1 MGLNRFM
8 RAMMVVF
15 ITANCIT
22 INPDII
28 FAATDSEDS
37 SLNTDEWEEEKTEE
51 QPSEVNTGPRY
62 ETAREVSSRDIEEL
76 EKSNKV
82 KNTNKAD
89 LIAMLKAK
97 AEKGPNINN
106 NNSEQSENVAIN
118 EEASGS
124 DRPAIQVERRHPG
137 LPSDSAAEIKKRR
150 KAIASSDSELESLT
164 YPDKPTKA
172 TKKKV
177 AKASVTDTSESD
189 LDSSMQS
196 ADEST
201 PQPLKANQQPFF
213 PKVFKKIKDAGKWV
227 RDKID
232 ENPEVKKAIVDK
244 SAGLIDQLLTKKK
257 NEEVNASDFP
267 PPPTDEELRLA
278 LPETPMLLG
287 FNAPA
292 TSEPSSFEFPPPPT
306 DEELRLA
313 LPETPMLL
321 GFNAPATSEPSSF
334 EFPPPPTDEELRL
347 ALPETP
353 MLLGF
358 NAPATSEPSSF
369 EFPPP
374 PTEDE
379 LEIMRET
386 APSLDSSFTSGDLAS
401 LRSAINRHSQNFSDF
416 PPMPTEEELNGR
428 GGIPTSEEF
437 SSLNSGDFTDDE
449 NSETTE
455 EEIDRLADLRDRG
468 TGKHSRNAGF
478 LPLNPFTSSPV
489 PSLTPKVPKIS
500 APALITDIT
509 KKAPFKN
516 PPQPLNVF
524 NKKTTTKTAP
534 KKITPVNTAPKLA
547 ALPITKAQE
556 TELGENKAPFI
567 EKQAETNNRPIDMPS
582 LPVIQKEVTER
593 NKEEMKPQTEEK
605 VVGESEPANNV
616 NGKKRSAGIE
626 EGKLIAKSAEDEKAK
641 EEPVNHTTLIL
652 AMLAIGV
659 FSLGAVI
666 KIIQLR
672 KNS

>member
-28 FAATDSEDS
+28 FAAIDSEDS

-89 LIAMLKAK
+89 LIAMLQAK

-106 NNSEQSENVAIN
+106 NNSEQTENAAIN
-118 EEASGS
+118 EEASGA

-137 LPSDSAAEIKKRR
+137 LSSDSAAEIKKRR

-164 YPDKPTKA
+164 YLDKPTKA
-172 TKKKV
+172 NKKKV
-177 AKASVTDTSESD
+177 AKESVADASESD

-196 ADEST
+196 ADESS

-257 NEEVNASDFP
+257 KEEVNASD
-267 PPPTDEELRLA
+267 
-278 LPETPMLLG
+278 
-287 FNAPA
+287 
-292 TSEPSSFEFPPPPT
+292 
-306 DEELRLA
+306 
-313 LPETPMLL
+313 
-321 GFNAPATSEPSSF
+321 
-334 EFPPPPTDEELRL
+334 FPPPPTDEELRL

-401 LRSAINRHSQNFSDF
+401 LRSAINRHSENFSDF
-416 PPMPTEEELNGR
+416 PPIPTEEELNGR
-428 GGIPTSEEF
+428 GGRPTPEEF

-489 PSLTPKVPKIS
+489 PSLNPKVSKIS
-500 APALITDIT
+500 VPALISDTT

-516 PPQPLNVF
+516 PPQPLNMF
-524 NKKTTTKTAP
+524 NKKTTTKTASQ
-534 KKITPVNTAPKLA
+534 KITPVNTAPKLA

-556 TELGENKAPFI
+556 TALGENKAPFI
-567 EKQAETNNRPIDMPS
+567 EKQAETNNRPIDMPN

-593 NKEEMKPQTEEK
+593 NKEEMKPQTEGK
-605 VVGESEPANNV
+605 MVGESEPANNV

-641 EEPVNHTTLIL
+641 EEPANHTTLIL
-652 AMLAIGV
+652 AMLAMGV
-659 FSLGAVI
+659 FSLGAFI

>member
-334 EFPPPPTDEELRL
+334 EFPPPPT
-347 ALPETP
+347 
-353 MLLGF
+353 
-358 NAPATSEPSSF
+358 
-369 EFPPP
+369 
-374 PTEDE
+374 EDE

-416 PPMPTEEELNGR
+416 PPIPTEEELNGR

-437 SSLNSGDFTDDE
+437 ISLNSGDFTDDE

-593 NKEEMKPQTEEK
+593 NKEEMKPQTEGK

>member
-28 FAATDSEDS
+28 FAMTDSEDS

-89 LIAMLKAK
+89 LIAMLQAK

-106 NNSEQSENVAIN
+106 NNSEQTENVAVN
-118 EEASGS
+118 EEVSGAE
-124 DRPAIQVERRHPG
+124 RPAIQVERRHPG
-137 LPSDSAAEIKKRR
+137 LSSDSAAEIKKRR

-164 YPDKPTKA
+164 YLDKPTKA
-172 TKKKV
+172 NKKKV
-177 AKASVTDTSESD
+177 AKESVADASESD

-196 ADEST
+196 ADESS

-257 NEEVNASDFP
+257 NEEVNTSDFP

-287 FNAPA
+287 FNAPV
-292 TSEPSSFEFPPPPT
+292 
-306 DEELRLA
+306 
-313 LPETPMLL
+313 
-321 GFNAPATSEPSSF
+321 
-334 EFPPPPTDEELRL
+334 
-347 ALPETP
+347 
-353 MLLGF
+353 
-358 NAPATSEPSSF
+358 TSEPSSF

-379 LEIMRET
+379 LEIIRET

-401 LRSAINRHSQNFSDF
+401 LRSAINRHSENFSDF
-416 PPMPTEEELNGR
+416 PPIPTEEELNGR
-428 GGIPTSEEF
+428 GGRPTSEEF

-489 PSLTPKVPKIS
+489 PSLSPRVSKKS
-500 APALITDIT
+500 APALISDTT

-534 KKITPVNTAPKLA
+534 QKITPVNTAPKLA

-556 TELGENKAPFI
+556 TALGENKAPFI
-567 EKQAETNNRPIDMPS
+567 EKQAETNNRPIDMPN

-593 NKEEMKPQTEEK
+593 NKEEMKPQTEGK
-605 VVGESEPANNV
+605 MVGESEPANNV

-641 EEPVNHTTLIL
+641 EEPANHTTLIL
-652 AMLAIGV
+652 AMLAMGV
-659 FSLGAVI
+659 FSLGAFI

>member
-1 MGLNRFM
+1 M

-106 NNSEQSENVAIN
+106 NNSEQSDNVAIN

-137 LPSDSAAEIKKRR
+137 LPSDSAAEIKNRR

-306 DEELRLA
+306 
-313 LPETPMLL
+313 
-321 GFNAPATSEPSSF
+321 
-334 EFPPPPTDEELRL
+334 
-347 ALPETP
+347 
-353 MLLGF
+353 
-358 NAPATSEPSSF
+358 
-369 EFPPP
+369 
-374 PTEDE
+374 EDE

-416 PPMPTEEELNGR
+416 PLMPTEEELNGR

-489 PSLTPKVPKIS
+489 PSLSPKVSKIS

-556 TELGENKAPFI
+556 TALGENKAPFI

>member
-1 MGLNRFM
+1 M

-124 DRPAIQVERRHPG
+124 ARPAIQVERRHPG

-306 DEELRLA
+306 
-313 LPETPMLL
+313 
-321 GFNAPATSEPSSF
+321 
-334 EFPPPPTDEELRL
+334 
-347 ALPETP
+347 
-353 MLLGF
+353 
-358 NAPATSEPSSF
+358 
-369 EFPPP
+369 
-374 PTEDE
+374 EDE

-416 PPMPTEEELNGR
+416 PPIPTEEELNGR

-489 PSLTPKVPKIS
+489 PSLSPKVSKIS

-556 TELGENKAPFI
+556 TALGENKAPFI

>member
-1 MGLNRFM
+1 M

-28 FAATDSEDS
+28 FATTDSEDS

-51 QPSEVNTGPRY
+51 QPSEINTGPRY
-62 ETAREVSSRDIEEL
+62 ETAREVSSRDIKEL

-82 KNTNKAD
+82 KDANKAD

-97 AEKGPNINN
+97 AEKGPNNNNNNN
-106 NNSEQSENVAIN
+106 NNSEQSGNVAIN
-118 EEASGS
+118 EEASGA
-124 DRPAIQVERRHPG
+124 DRPTLQVERRHPG
-137 LPSDSAAEIKKRR
+137 LSSDSAAEIKKRR

-164 YPDKPTKA
+164 YPDKTTK
-172 TKKKV
+172 TNKKKV
-177 AKASVTDTSESD
+177 AKESIVDASESD

-244 SAGLIDQLLTKKK
+244 GAGLIDQLLTKKK
-257 NEEVNASDFP
+257 SEEVNASDFP

-287 FNAPA
+287 FNASA

-306 DEELRLA
+306 D
-313 LPETPMLL
+313 
-321 GFNAPATSEPSSF
+321 G
-334 EFPPPPTDEELRL
+334 
-347 ALPETP
+347 
-353 MLLGF
+353 
-358 NAPATSEPSSF
+358 
-369 EFPPP
+369 
-374 PTEDE
+374 E

-386 APSLDSSFTSGDLAS
+386 ASSLDSSFTRGDLAS

-416 PPMPTEEELNGR
+416 PPIPTEEELNGR
-428 GGIPTSEEF
+428 GDRPISEEF
-437 SSLNSGDFTDDE
+437 SSLDSGDFTDDE

-489 PSLTPKVPKIS
+489 PSLSPKVPKIS
-500 APALITDIT
+500 APALVSDIT

-516 PPQPLNVF
+516 PSQPLNVF
-524 NKKTTTKTAP
+524 NKKTTTTTVL
-534 KKITPVNTAPKLA
+534 KKITPVNIAPKLA
-547 ALPITKAQE
+547 TLPTTKPQE
-556 TELGENKAPFI
+556 TAIGENQAPFK
-567 EKQAETNNRPIDMPS
+567 EKQADTNNQPIDMPS

-605 VVGESEPANNV
+605 MVGESEPANNV
-616 NGKKRSAGIE
+616 NGKKRSAGME
-626 EGKLIAKSAEDEKAK
+626 EGKLIAKSAEDEKVK
-641 EEPVNHTTLIL
+641 EEPANHTTLIL

-659 FSLGAVI
+659 FSLGAFI

>member
-106 NNSEQSENVAIN
+106 NNSEQTENAAIN
-118 EEASGS
+118 EEASGA

-164 YPDKPTKA
+164 YLDKPTKA
-172 TKKKV
+172 NKKKV
-177 AKASVTDTSESD
+177 AKESVADASESD

-196 ADEST
+196 ADESS

-306 DEELRLA
+306 
-313 LPETPMLL
+313 
-321 GFNAPATSEPSSF
+321 
-334 EFPPPPTDEELRL
+334 
-347 ALPETP
+347 
-353 MLLGF
+353 
-358 NAPATSEPSSF
+358 
-369 EFPPP
+369 
-374 PTEDE
+374 EDE

-401 LRSAINRHSQNFSDF
+401 LRSAINRHSENFSDF
-416 PPMPTEEELNGR
+416 PPIPTEEELNGR
-428 GGIPTSEEF
+428 GGRPTSEEF

-468 TGKHSRNAGF
+468 IGKHSRNAGF

-489 PSLTPKVPKIS
+489 PSLSPKVSKIS
-500 APALITDIT
+500 APALISDIT
-509 KKAPFKN
+509 KKVPFKN

-524 NKKTTTKTAP
+524 NKKTTTKTAS
-534 KKITPVNTAPKLA
+534 KKITPVNTSPKLA

-556 TELGENKAPFI
+556 TALGENKAPFI
-567 EKQAETNNRPIDMPS
+567 EKQAEPNNQPIDMPS
-582 LPVIQKEVTER
+582 LPVIQKEDTER
-593 NKEEMKPQTEEK
+593 NKEEMKPQTEGK
-605 VVGESEPANNV
+605 MVGESEPANNV

-641 EEPVNHTTLIL
+641 EEPANHTTLIL
-652 AMLAIGV
+652 AMLAMGV
-659 FSLGAVI
+659 FSLGAFI

>member
-62 ETAREVSSRDIEEL
+62 ETAREVSSRDIKEL

-82 KNTNKAD
+82 RNTNKAD
-89 LIAMLKAK
+89 LIAMLKEK

-106 NNSEQSENVAIN
+106 NNSEQTENAAIN
-118 EEASGS
+118 EEASGA

-164 YPDKPTKA
+164 YPDKPTKVN
-172 TKKKV
+172 KKKV
-177 AKASVTDTSESD
+177 AKESVADASESD

-196 ADEST
+196 ADESS

-257 NEEVNASDFP
+257 SEEVNASDFP

-334 EFPPPPTDEELRL
+334 EFPPPPT
-347 ALPETP
+347 
-353 MLLGF
+353 
-358 NAPATSEPSSF
+358 
-369 EFPPP
+369 
-374 PTEDE
+374 EDE
-379 LEIMRET
+379 LEIIRET
-386 APSLDSSFTSGDLAS
+386 ASSLDSSFTRGDLAS
-401 LRSAINRHSQNFSDF
+401 LRNAINRHSQNFSDF
-416 PPMPTEEELNGR
+416 PPIPTEEELNGR
-428 GGIPTSEEF
+428 GGRPTSEEF

-478 LPLNPFTSSPV
+478 LPLNPFASSPV
-489 PSLTPKVPKIS
+489 PSLSPKVSKIS
-500 APALITDIT
+500 APALVSDIT
-509 KKAPFKN
+509 KKTPFKN
-516 PPQPLNVF
+516 PSQPLNVF
-524 NKKTTTKTAP
+524 NKKTTTKTVT
-534 KKITPVNTAPKLA
+534 KKPTPVKTAPKLA
-547 ALPITKAQE
+547 ELPATKPQE
-556 TELGENKAPFI
+556 TVLRENKTPFI
-567 EKQAETNNRPIDMPS
+567 EKQAETNKQSINMPS
-582 LPVIQKEVTER
+582 LPVIQKEATESD
-593 NKEEMKPQTEEK
+593 KEEMKPQTEEK
-605 VVGESEPANNV
+605 MVEESESANNA
-616 NGKKRSAGIE
+616 NGKNRSAGIE

-641 EEPVNHTTLIL
+641 EEPGNHTTLIL

-659 FSLGAVI
+659 FSLGAFI

-672 KNS
+672 KNN

>member
-106 NNSEQSENVAIN
+106 NNSEQSDNVAIN

-306 DEELRLA
+306 
-313 LPETPMLL
+313 
-321 GFNAPATSEPSSF
+321 
-334 EFPPPPTDEELRL
+334 
-347 ALPETP
+347 
-353 MLLGF
+353 
-358 NAPATSEPSSF
+358 
-369 EFPPP
+369 
-374 PTEDE
+374 EDE

-401 LRSAINRHSQNFSDF
+401 LRSAINGHSQNFSDF
-416 PPMPTEEELNGR
+416 PLMPTEEELNGR

-489 PSLTPKVPKIS
+489 PSLSPKVSKIS

-556 TELGENKAPFI
+556 TALGENKAPFI

-641 EEPVNHTTLIL
+641 EEPVIHTTLIL

>member
-1 MGLNRFM
+1 M

-62 ETAREVSSRDIEEL
+62 ETAREVSSRDIKEL

-82 KNTNKAD
+82 RNTNKAD
-89 LIAMLKAK
+89 LIAMLKEK
-97 AEKGPNINN
+97 AEKGPNNN
-106 NNSEQSENVAIN
+106 NNNGEQTGNVAIN
-118 EEASGS
+118 EEASGV
-124 DRPAIQVERRHPG
+124 DRPTLQVERRHPG
-137 LPSDSAAEIKKRR
+137 LSSDSAAEIKKRR

-172 TKKKV
+172 NKRKV
-177 AKASVTDTSESD
+177 AKESVVDASESD

-201 PQPLKANQQPFF
+201 PQPLKANQKPFF

-257 NEEVNASDFP
+257 SEEVNASDFP

-287 FNAPA
+287 FNAP
-292 TSEPSSFEFPPPPT
+292 
-306 DEELRLA
+306 
-313 LPETPMLL
+313 TP
-321 GFNAPATSEPSSF
+321 
-334 EFPPPPTDEELRL
+334 
-347 ALPETP
+347 
-353 MLLGF
+353 
-358 NAPATSEPSSF
+358 SEPSSF

-379 LEIMRET
+379 LEIIRET
-386 APSLDSSFTSGDLAS
+386 ASSLDSSFTRGDLAS
-401 LRSAINRHSQNFSDF
+401 LRNAINRHSQNFSDF
-416 PPMPTEEELNGR
+416 PPIPTEEELNG
-428 GGIPTSEEF
+428 GGDRPTSEGF
-437 SSLNSGDFTDDE
+437 SSMNSGDFTDDE

-478 LPLNPFTSSPV
+478 LPLNPFISSPV

-500 APALITDIT
+500 APALISDIT

-516 PPQPLNVF
+516 PSQPLNVF
-524 NKKTTTKTAP
+524 NKKTTTKTVT
-534 KKITPVNTAPKLA
+534 KKPTPVKTAPKLA
-547 ALPITKAQE
+547 ELPATKPQE
-556 TELGENKAPFI
+556 TVLRENKTPFI
-567 EKQAETNNRPIDMPS
+567 EKQAETNKQSINMPS
-582 LPVIQKEVTER
+582 LPVIQKEATESD
-593 NKEEMKPQTEEK
+593 KEEMKPQTEEK
-605 VVGESEPANNV
+605 MVEESESANNA
-616 NGKKRSAGIE
+616 NGKNRSAGIE

-641 EEPVNHTTLIL
+641 EEPGNHTTLIL

-659 FSLGAVI
+659 FSLGAFI

-672 KNS
+672 KNN

>member
-62 ETAREVSSRDIEEL
+62 ETAREVSSRDIKEL

-82 KNTNKAD
+82 RNTNKAD
-89 LIAMLKAK
+89 LIAMLKEK
-97 AEKGPNINN
+97 AEKGPNNN
-106 NNSEQSENVAIN
+106 NNNGEQTGNVAIN
-118 EEASGS
+118 EEASGV
-124 DRPAIQVERRHPG
+124 DRPTLQVERRHPG
-137 LPSDSAAEIKKRR
+137 LSSDSAAEIKKRR

-172 TKKKV
+172 NKRKV
-177 AKASVTDTSESD
+177 ARESVVDASESD

-257 NEEVNASDFP
+257 SEEVNASDFP

-287 FNAPA
+287 FNAP
-292 TSEPSSFEFPPPPT
+292 T
-306 DEELRLA
+306 
-313 LPETPMLL
+313 
-321 GFNAPATSEPSSF
+321 TSEPSSF

-416 PPMPTEEELNGR
+416 PPIPTEEELNGR
-428 GGIPTSEEF
+428 GGRPTSEEF

-489 PSLTPKVPKIS
+489 PSLSPKVSKIS
-500 APALITDIT
+500 APALISDIT

-516 PPQPLNVF
+516 PSQPLNVF
-524 NKKTTTKTAP
+524 NKKTTTKTVT
-534 KKITPVNTAPKLA
+534 KKPTPVKTAPKLA
-547 ALPITKAQE
+547 ELPATKPQE
-556 TELGENKAPFI
+556 TVLRENKTPFI
-567 EKQAETNNRPIDMPS
+567 EKQAETNKQSINMPS
-582 LPVIQKEVTER
+582 LPVIQKEATESD
-593 NKEEMKPQTEEK
+593 KEEMKPQTEEK
-605 VVGESEPANNV
+605 MVEESESANNA
-616 NGKKRSAGIE
+616 NGKNRSAGIE

-641 EEPVNHTTLIL
+641 EEPGNHTTLIL

-659 FSLGAVI
+659 FSLGAFI

-672 KNS
+672 KNN

>member
-28 FAATDSEDS
+28 FAAIDSEDS

-89 LIAMLKAK
+89 LIAMLQAK

-106 NNSEQSENVAIN
+106 NNSEQTENAAIN
-118 EEASGS
+118 EEASGA

-164 YPDKPTKA
+164 YLDKPTKA
-172 TKKKV
+172 NKKKV
-177 AKASVTDTSESD
+177 AKESVADASESD

-196 ADEST
+196 ADESS

-257 NEEVNASDFP
+257 KEEVNASDFP

-287 FNAPA
+287 FNAPD

-306 DEELRLA
+306 D
-313 LPETPMLL
+313 
-321 GFNAPATSEPSSF
+321 G
-334 EFPPPPTDEELRL
+334 ELRL

-379 LEIMRET
+379 LGIMRGT

-401 LRSAINRHSQNFSDF
+401 LRSAINRHSENFSDF
-416 PPMPTEEELNGR
+416 PPIPTEEELNGR
-428 GGIPTSEEF
+428 GGRPTSEEF

-489 PSLTPKVPKIS
+489 PSLSPKVSKKS
-500 APALITDIT
+500 APALISDTT

-534 KKITPVNTAPKLA
+534 QKITPVNTAPKLA

-556 TELGENKAPFI
+556 TALGENKAPFI
-567 EKQAETNNRPIDMPS
+567 EKQAETNNRPIDMPN

-605 VVGESEPANNV
+605 MVGESEPANNV

-641 EEPVNHTTLIL
+641 EEPANHTTLIL
-652 AMLAIGV
+652 AMLAMGV
-659 FSLGAVI
+659 FSLGAFI

>member
-62 ETAREVSSRDIEEL
+62 ETAREVSSRDIKEL

-82 KNTNKAD
+82 RNTNKAD
-89 LIAMLKAK
+89 LIAMLKEK
-97 AEKGPNINN
+97 AEKGPNNN
-106 NNSEQSENVAIN
+106 NNNGEQTGNVAIN
-118 EEASGS
+118 EEASGV
-124 DRPAIQVERRHPG
+124 DRPTLQVERRHPG

-164 YPDKPTKA
+164 YPDKPTKVN
-172 TKKKV
+172 KKKV
-177 AKASVTDTSESD
+177 AKESVADASESD

-196 ADEST
+196 ADESS

-257 NEEVNASDFP
+257 SEEVNASDFP

-292 TSEPSSFEFPPPPT
+292 TS
-306 DEELRLA
+306 D
-313 LPETPMLL
+313 
-321 GFNAPATSEPSSF
+321 PSSF

-379 LEIMRET
+379 LEIIRET
-386 APSLDSSFTSGDLAS
+386 ASSLDSSFTRGDLAS
-401 LRSAINRHSQNFSDF
+401 LRNAINRHSQNFSDF
-416 PPMPTEEELNGR
+416 PPIPTEEELNGR
-428 GGIPTSEEF
+428 GGRPTSEEF

-478 LPLNPFTSSPV
+478 LPLNPFASSPV
-489 PSLTPKVPKIS
+489 PSLSPKVSKIS
-500 APALITDIT
+500 APALISDIT
-509 KKAPFKN
+509 KKTPFKN
-516 PPQPLNVF
+516 PSQPLNVF
-524 NKKTTTKTAP
+524 NKKTTTKTVT
-534 KKITPVNTAPKLA
+534 KKPTPVKTAPKLA
-547 ALPITKAQE
+547 ELPATKPQE
-556 TELGENKAPFI
+556 TVLRENKTPFI
-567 EKQAETNNRPIDMPS
+567 EKQAETNKQSINMPS
-582 LPVIQKEVTER
+582 LPVIQKEATESD
-593 NKEEMKPQTEEK
+593 KEEMKPQTEEK
-605 VVGESEPANNV
+605 MVEESESANNA
-616 NGKKRSAGIE
+616 NGKNRSAGIE

-641 EEPVNHTTLIL
+641 EEPGNHTTLIL

-659 FSLGAVI
+659 FSLGAFI

-672 KNS
+672 KNN

>member
-62 ETAREVSSRDIEEL
+62 ETAREVSSRDIKEL

-82 KNTNKAD
+82 RNTNKAD
-89 LIAMLKAK
+89 LIAMLKEK
-97 AEKGPNINN
+97 AEKGPNNN
-106 NNSEQSENVAIN
+106 NNNGEQTGNVAIN
-118 EEASGS
+118 EEASGV
-124 DRPAIQVERRHPG
+124 DRPTLQVERRHPG

-164 YPDKPTKA
+164 YPDKPTKVN
-172 TKKKV
+172 KKKV
-177 AKASVTDTSESD
+177 AKESVADASESD

-196 ADEST
+196 ADESS

-257 NEEVNASDFP
+257 SEEVNASDFP

-334 EFPPPPTDEELRL
+334 EFPPPPT
-347 ALPETP
+347 
-353 MLLGF
+353 
-358 NAPATSEPSSF
+358 
-369 EFPPP
+369 
-374 PTEDE
+374 EDE
-379 LEIMRET
+379 LEIIRET
-386 APSLDSSFTSGDLAS
+386 ASSLDSSFTRGDLAS
-401 LRSAINRHSQNFSDF
+401 LRNAINRHSQNFSDF
-416 PPMPTEEELNGR
+416 PPIPTEEELNGR
-428 GGIPTSEEF
+428 GGRPTSEEF

-478 LPLNPFTSSPV
+478 LPLNPFASSPV
-489 PSLTPKVPKIS
+489 PSLSPKVSKIS
-500 APALITDIT
+500 APALISDIT
-509 KKAPFKN
+509 KKTPFKN
-516 PPQPLNVF
+516 PSQPLNVF
-524 NKKTTTKTAP
+524 NKKTTTKTVT
-534 KKITPVNTAPKLA
+534 KKPTPVKTAPKLA
-547 ALPITKAQE
+547 ELPATKPQE
-556 TELGENKAPFI
+556 TVLRENKTPFI
-567 EKQAETNNRPIDMPS
+567 EKQAETNKQPINMPS
-582 LPVIQKEVTER
+582 LPVIQKEATESD
-593 NKEEMKPQTEEK
+593 KEEMKPQTEEK
-605 VVGESEPANNV
+605 MVEESESANNA
-616 NGKKRSAGIE
+616 NGKNRSAGIE

-641 EEPVNHTTLIL
+641 EEPGNHTTLIL

-659 FSLGAVI
+659 FSLGAFI

-672 KNS
+672 KNN

>member
-106 NNSEQSENVAIN
+106 NNSEQSDNVAIN

-306 DEELRLA
+306 
-313 LPETPMLL
+313 
-321 GFNAPATSEPSSF
+321 
-334 EFPPPPTDEELRL
+334 
-347 ALPETP
+347 
-353 MLLGF
+353 
-358 NAPATSEPSSF
+358 
-369 EFPPP
+369 
-374 PTEDE
+374 EDE

-416 PPMPTEEELNGR
+416 PLMPTEEELNGR

-468 TGKHSRNAGF
+468 TGKNSRNAGF

-489 PSLTPKVPKIS
+489 PSLSPKVSKIS

-556 TELGENKAPFI
+556 TALGENKAPFI

>member
-62 ETAREVSSRDIEEL
+62 ETAREVSSRDIKEL

-82 KNTNKAD
+82 RNTNKAD
-89 LIAMLKAK
+89 LIAMLKEK
-97 AEKGPNINN
+97 AEKGPNNN
-106 NNSEQSENVAIN
+106 NNNGEQTGNVAIN
-118 EEASGS
+118 EEASGV
-124 DRPAIQVERRHPG
+124 DRPTLQVERRHPG
-137 LPSDSAAEIKKRR
+137 LSSDSAAEIKKRR

-172 TKKKV
+172 NKRKV
-177 AKASVTDTSESD
+177 AKESVVDASESD

-196 ADEST
+196 ADESS

-257 NEEVNASDFP
+257 SEEVNASDFP

-287 FNAPA
+287 FNAP
-292 TSEPSSFEFPPPPT
+292 T
-306 DEELRLA
+306 
-313 LPETPMLL
+313 
-321 GFNAPATSEPSSF
+321 TSEPSSF

-401 LRSAINRHSQNFSDF
+401 LRSAINRHSENFSDF
-416 PPMPTEEELNGR
+416 SPIPTEEELNGR
-428 GGIPTSEEF
+428 GGRPTSEEF

-489 PSLTPKVPKIS
+489 PSLSPKVSKIS
-500 APALITDIT
+500 APALISDIT

-516 PPQPLNVF
+516 PSQPLNVF
-524 NKKTTTKTAP
+524 NKKTTTKTVT
-534 KKITPVNTAPKLA
+534 KKPTPVKTAPKLA
-547 ALPITKAQE
+547 ELPATKPQE
-556 TELGENKAPFI
+556 TVLRENKTPFI
-567 EKQAETNNRPIDMPS
+567 EKQAETNKQSINMPS
-582 LPVIQKEVTER
+582 LPVIQKEATESD
-593 NKEEMKPQTEEK
+593 KEEMKPQTEEK
-605 VVGESEPANNV
+605 MVEESESANNA
-616 NGKKRSAGIE
+616 NGKNRSAGIE

-641 EEPVNHTTLIL
+641 EEPGNHTTLIL

-659 FSLGAVI
+659 FSLGAFI

-672 KNS
+672 KNN

>member
-1 MGLNRFM
+1 M

-106 NNSEQSENVAIN
+106 NNSEQTENAAIN
-118 EEASGS
+118 EEASGA

-164 YPDKPTKA
+164 YLDKPTKA
-172 TKKKV
+172 NKKKV

-244 SAGLIDQLLTKKK
+244 GAGLIDQLLTKKK

-267 PPPTDEELRLA
+267 A
-278 LPETPMLLG
+278 
-287 FNAPA
+287 
-292 TSEPSSFEFPPPPT
+292 
-306 DEELRLA
+306 
-313 LPETPMLL
+313 
-321 GFNAPATSEPSSF
+321 
-334 EFPPPPTDEELRL
+334 PPTDEELRL

-401 LRSAINRHSQNFSDF
+401 LRSAINRHSENFSDF
-416 PPMPTEEELNGR
+416 PPIPTEEELNGR
-428 GGIPTSEEF
+428 GGRPTSEEF

-489 PSLTPKVPKIS
+489 PSLSPKVSKKS
-500 APALITDIT
+500 APALISDIT

-524 NKKTTTKTAP
+524 NKKTATKTAS
-534 KKITPVNTAPKLA
+534 KKITPVNTSPKLA

-556 TELGENKAPFI
+556 TALGENKAPFI
-567 EKQAETNNRPIDMPS
+567 EKQAEPNNQPIDMPS

-605 VVGESEPANNV
+605 MVGESEPANNV

-641 EEPVNHTTLIL
+641 EEPANHTTLIL
-652 AMLAIGV
+652 AMLAMGV
-659 FSLGAVI
+659 FSLGAFI

>member
-1 MGLNRFM
+1 M

-62 ETAREVSSRDIEEL
+62 ETAREVSSRDIKEL

-82 KNTNKAD
+82 RNTNKAD
-89 LIAMLKAK
+89 LIAMLKEK
-97 AEKGPNINN
+97 AEKGPNNN
-106 NNSEQSENVAIN
+106 NNNGEQTGNVAIN
-118 EEASGS
+118 EEASGV
-124 DRPAIQVERRHPG
+124 DRPTLQVERRHPG

-164 YPDKPTKA
+164 YPDKPTKVN
-172 TKKKV
+172 KKKV
-177 AKASVTDTSESD
+177 AKESVADASESD

-196 ADEST
+196 ADESS

-257 NEEVNASDFP
+257 SEEVNASDFP

-306 DEELRLA
+306 
-313 LPETPMLL
+313 
-321 GFNAPATSEPSSF
+321 
-334 EFPPPPTDEELRL
+334 
-347 ALPETP
+347 
-353 MLLGF
+353 
-358 NAPATSEPSSF
+358 
-369 EFPPP
+369 
-374 PTEDE
+374 EDE
-379 LEIMRET
+379 LEIIRET
-386 APSLDSSFTSGDLAS
+386 ASSLDSSFTRGDLAS
-401 LRSAINRHSQNFSDF
+401 LRNAINRHSQNFSDF
-416 PPMPTEEELNGR
+416 PPIPTEEELNG
-428 GGIPTSEEF
+428 GGDRPTSEGF
-437 SSLNSGDFTDDE
+437 SSMNSGDFTDDE
-449 NSETTE
+449 NIETTE

-478 LPLNPFTSSPV
+478 LPLNPFISSPV

-500 APALITDIT
+500 APALISDIT

-516 PPQPLNVF
+516 PSQPLNVF
-524 NKKTTTKTAP
+524 NKKTTTKTVT
-534 KKITPVNTAPKLA
+534 KKPTPVKTAPKLA
-547 ALPITKAQE
+547 ELPATKPQE
-556 TELGENKAPFI
+556 TVLRENKTPFI
-567 EKQAETNNRPIDMPS
+567 EKQAETNKQSINMPS
-582 LPVIQKEVTER
+582 LPVIQKEATESD
-593 NKEEMKPQTEEK
+593 KEEMKPQTEEK
-605 VVGESEPANNV
+605 MVEESESANNA
-616 NGKKRSAGIE
+616 NGKNRSAGIE

-641 EEPVNHTTLIL
+641 EEPGNHTTLIL

-659 FSLGAVI
+659 FSLGAFI

-672 KNS
+672 KNN

>member
-89 LIAMLKAK
+89 LIAMLQAK

-106 NNSEQSENVAIN
+106 NNSEQTENVAIN
-118 EEASGS
+118 EEASGA

-172 TKKKV
+172 NKKKV
-177 AKASVTDTSESD
+177 AKEPVADASESD

-196 ADEST
+196 ADESS

-257 NEEVNASDFP
+257 KEEVNASDFP

-287 FNAPA
+287 FNAPD

-306 DEELRLA
+306 D
-313 LPETPMLL
+313 
-321 GFNAPATSEPSSF
+321 G
-334 EFPPPPTDEELRL
+334 ELRL

-379 LEIMRET
+379 LGIMRET

-401 LRSAINRHSQNFSDF
+401 LRSAINRHSENFSDF
-416 PPMPTEEELNGR
+416 PPIPTEEELNGR
-428 GGIPTSEEF
+428 GGRPTSEEF

-489 PSLTPKVPKIS
+489 PSLSPKVSKKS
-500 APALITDIT
+500 APALISDTT

-534 KKITPVNTAPKLA
+534 QKITPVNTAPKLA

-556 TELGENKAPFI
+556 TALGENKAPFI
-567 EKQAETNNRPIDMPS
+567 EKQAETNNRPIDMPN

-605 VVGESEPANNV
+605 MVGESEPANNV

-641 EEPVNHTTLIL
+641 EEPANHTTLIL
-652 AMLAIGV
+652 AMLAMGV
-659 FSLGAVI
+659 FSLGAFI

>member
-62 ETAREVSSRDIEEL
+62 ETARELSSRDIEEL

-306 DEELRLA
+306 
-313 LPETPMLL
+313 
-321 GFNAPATSEPSSF
+321 
-334 EFPPPPTDEELRL
+334 
-347 ALPETP
+347 
-353 MLLGF
+353 
-358 NAPATSEPSSF
+358 
-369 EFPPP
+369 
-374 PTEDE
+374 EDE

-489 PSLTPKVPKIS
+489 PSLSPKVSKIS

-556 TELGENKAPFI
+556 TALGENKAPFI

-593 NKEEMKPQTEEK
+593 NKEEMKSQTEEK

>member
-1 MGLNRFM
+1 M

-82 KNTNKAD
+82 KNTNKAH

-106 NNSEQSENVAIN
+106 NNSEQSDNVAIN

-306 DEELRLA
+306 
-313 LPETPMLL
+313 
-321 GFNAPATSEPSSF
+321 
-334 EFPPPPTDEELRL
+334 
-347 ALPETP
+347 
-353 MLLGF
+353 
-358 NAPATSEPSSF
+358 
-369 EFPPP
+369 
-374 PTEDE
+374 EDE
-379 LEIMRET
+379 LEIMRQT

-416 PPMPTEEELNGR
+416 PLMPTEEELNGR

-489 PSLTPKVPKIS
+489 PSLSPKVSKIS

-556 TELGENKAPFI
+556 TALGENKAPFI

>member
-106 NNSEQSENVAIN
+106 NNSEQSDNVAIN

-306 DEELRLA
+306 
-313 LPETPMLL
+313 
-321 GFNAPATSEPSSF
+321 
-334 EFPPPPTDEELRL
+334 
-347 ALPETP
+347 
-353 MLLGF
+353 
-358 NAPATSEPSSF
+358 
-369 EFPPP
+369 
-374 PTEDE
+374 EDE

-416 PPMPTEEELNGR
+416 PLMPTEEELNGR

-468 TGKHSRNAGF
+468 TGKLSRNAGF

-489 PSLTPKVPKIS
+489 PSLSPKVSKIS

-556 TELGENKAPFI
+556 TALGENKAPFI

>member
-62 ETAREVSSRDIEEL
+62 ETAREVSSRDIKEL

-82 KNTNKAD
+82 RNTNKAD

-106 NNSEQSENVAIN
+106 NNSEQTENAAIN
-118 EEASGS
+118 EEASGA
-124 DRPAIQVERRHPG
+124 DRSAIQVERRHPG

-172 TKKKV
+172 NKRKV
-177 AKASVTDTSESD
+177 AKESVVDASESD

-201 PQPLKANQQPFF
+201 PQPLKANQKPFF

-257 NEEVNASDFP
+257 SEEVNASDFP

-287 FNAPA
+287 FNAP
-292 TSEPSSFEFPPPPT
+292 
-306 DEELRLA
+306 
-313 LPETPMLL
+313 TP
-321 GFNAPATSEPSSF
+321 SEPSSF

-401 LRSAINRHSQNFSDF
+401 LRSAINRHSENFSDF
-416 PPMPTEEELNGR
+416 PPIPTEEELNGR
-428 GGIPTSEEF
+428 GGRPTSEEF

-489 PSLTPKVPKIS
+489 PSLSPKVSKIS
-500 APALITDIT
+500 APALISDIT
-509 KKAPFKN
+509 KKTPFKN
-516 PPQPLNVF
+516 PSQPLNVF
-524 NKKTTTKTAP
+524 NKKTTTKTVT
-534 KKITPVNTAPKLA
+534 KKPTPVKTAPKLA
-547 ALPITKAQE
+547 ELPATKPQE
-556 TELGENKAPFI
+556 TVLRENKTPFI
-567 EKQAETNNRPIDMPS
+567 EKQAETNKQSINMPS
-582 LPVIQKEVTER
+582 LPVIQKEATESD
-593 NKEEMKPQTEEK
+593 KEEMKPQTEEK
-605 VVGESEPANNV
+605 MVEESESANNA
-616 NGKKRSAGIE
+616 NGKNRSAGIE

-641 EEPVNHTTLIL
+641 EEPGNHTTLIL

-659 FSLGAVI
+659 FSLGAFI

-672 KNS
+672 KNN

>member
-1 MGLNRFM
+1 M

-306 DEELRLA
+306 
-313 LPETPMLL
+313 
-321 GFNAPATSEPSSF
+321 
-334 EFPPPPTDEELRL
+334 
-347 ALPETP
+347 
-353 MLLGF
+353 
-358 NAPATSEPSSF
+358 
-369 EFPPP
+369 
-374 PTEDE
+374 EDE
-379 LEIMRET
+379 LEIMREI

>member
-106 NNSEQSENVAIN
+106 NNSEQTENAAIN
-118 EEASGS
+118 EEASEA

-137 LPSDSAAEIKKRR
+137 LSSDSAAEIKKRR

-164 YPDKPTKA
+164 YLDKPTKA
-172 TKKKV
+172 NKKKV
-177 AKASVTDTSESD
+177 AKELVADASESD

-196 ADEST
+196 ADESS

-257 NEEVNASDFP
+257 NEEVNALDFP
-267 PPPTDEELRLA
+267 APPTDEELRLA

-287 FNAPA
+287 FNAPV
-292 TSEPSSFEFPPPPT
+292 
-306 DEELRLA
+306 
-313 LPETPMLL
+313 
-321 GFNAPATSEPSSF
+321 
-334 EFPPPPTDEELRL
+334 
-347 ALPETP
+347 
-353 MLLGF
+353 
-358 NAPATSEPSSF
+358 TSEPSSF

-379 LEIMRET
+379 LEIMRGT

-416 PPMPTEEELNGR
+416 PPIPTEEELNGR
-428 GGIPTSEEF
+428 GGRPTSEEF

-489 PSLTPKVPKIS
+489 PSLSPKVSKIS
-500 APALITDIT
+500 APALINDIT

-524 NKKTTTKTAP
+524 NKKTTTKTAS

-556 TELGENKAPFI
+556 TALGENKAPFI
-567 EKQAETNNRPIDMPS
+567 EKQAEPNNQPIDMPS

-605 VVGESEPANNV
+605 MVGESEPANNV

-641 EEPVNHTTLIL
+641 EESANHTTLIL
-652 AMLAIGV
+652 AMLAMGV
-659 FSLGAVI
+659 FSLGAFI

>member
-62 ETAREVSSRDIEEL
+62 ETAREVSSRDIKEL

-82 KNTNKAD
+82 RNTNKAD
-89 LIAMLKAK
+89 LIAMLKEK
-97 AEKGPNINN
+97 AEKGPNNN
-106 NNSEQSENVAIN
+106 NNNGEQTGNVAIN
-118 EEASGS
+118 EEASGV
-124 DRPAIQVERRHPG
+124 DRPTLQVERRHPG

-164 YPDKPTKA
+164 YPDKPTKVN
-172 TKKKV
+172 KKKV
-177 AKASVTDTSESD
+177 AKESVADASESD

-196 ADEST
+196 ADESSS
-201 PQPLKANQQPFF
+201 QPLKANQQPFF

-257 NEEVNASDFP
+257 SEEVNASDFP

-334 EFPPPPTDEELRL
+334 EFPPPPT
-347 ALPETP
+347 
-353 MLLGF
+353 
-358 NAPATSEPSSF
+358 
-369 EFPPP
+369 
-374 PTEDE
+374 EDE
-379 LEIMRET
+379 LEIIRET
-386 APSLDSSFTSGDLAS
+386 ASSLDSSFTRGDLAS
-401 LRSAINRHSQNFSDF
+401 LRNAINRHSQNFSDF
-416 PPMPTEEELNGR
+416 PPIPTEEELNGR
-428 GGIPTSEEF
+428 GGRPTSEEF

-478 LPLNPFTSSPV
+478 LPLNPFASSPV
-489 PSLTPKVPKIS
+489 PSLSPKVSKIS
-500 APALITDIT
+500 APALISDIT
-509 KKAPFKN
+509 KKTPFKN
-516 PPQPLNVF
+516 PSQPLNVF
-524 NKKTTTKTAP
+524 NKKTTTKTVT
-534 KKITPVNTAPKLA
+534 KKPTPVKTAPKLA
-547 ALPITKAQE
+547 ELPATKPQE
-556 TELGENKAPFI
+556 TVLRENKTPFI
-567 EKQAETNNRPIDMPS
+567 EKQAETNKQSINMPS
-582 LPVIQKEVTER
+582 LPVIQKEATESD
-593 NKEEMKPQTEEK
+593 KEEMKPQTEEK
-605 VVGESEPANNV
+605 MVEESESANNA
-616 NGKKRSAGIE
+616 NGKNRSAGIE

-641 EEPVNHTTLIL
+641 EEPGNHTTLIL

-659 FSLGAVI
+659 FSLGAFI

-672 KNS
+672 KNN

>member
-62 ETAREVSSRDIEEL
+62 ETAREVSSRDIKEL

-82 KNTNKAD
+82 RNTNKAD
-89 LIAMLKAK
+89 LIAMLKEK

-106 NNSEQSENVAIN
+106 NNSEQTENAAIN
-118 EEASGS
+118 EEASGA

-164 YPDKPTKA
+164 YPDKPTKVN
-172 TKKKV
+172 KKKV
-177 AKASVTDTSESD
+177 AKESVADASESD

-196 ADEST
+196 ADESS

-257 NEEVNASDFP
+257 SEEVNASDFP

-287 FNAPA
+287 FNAP
-292 TSEPSSFEFPPPPT
+292 
-306 DEELRLA
+306 
-313 LPETPMLL
+313 TP
-321 GFNAPATSEPSSF
+321 
-334 EFPPPPTDEELRL
+334 
-347 ALPETP
+347 
-353 MLLGF
+353 
-358 NAPATSEPSSF
+358 SEPSSF

-379 LEIMRET
+379 LEIIRET
-386 APSLDSSFTSGDLAS
+386 ASSLDSSFTRGDLAS
-401 LRSAINRHSQNFSDF
+401 LRNAINRHSQNFSDF
-416 PPMPTEEELNGR
+416 PPIPTEEELNG
-428 GGIPTSEEF
+428 GGDRPTSEGF
-437 SSLNSGDFTDDE
+437 SSMNSGDFTDDE

-455 EEIDRLADLRDRG
+455 AEIDRLADLRDRG

-478 LPLNPFTSSPV
+478 LPLNPFISSPV

-500 APALITDIT
+500 APALISDIT

-516 PPQPLNVF
+516 PSQPLNVF
-524 NKKTTTKTAP
+524 NKKTTTKTVT
-534 KKITPVNTAPKLA
+534 KKPTPVKTAPKLA
-547 ALPITKAQE
+547 ELPATKPQE
-556 TELGENKAPFI
+556 TVLRENKTPFI
-567 EKQAETNNRPIDMPS
+567 EKQAETNKQSINMPS
-582 LPVIQKEVTER
+582 LPVIQKEATESD
-593 NKEEMKPQTEEK
+593 KEEMKPQTEEK
-605 VVGESEPANNV
+605 MLEESESANNA
-616 NGKKRSAGIE
+616 NGKNRSAGIE

-641 EEPVNHTTLIL
+641 EEPGNHTTLIL

-659 FSLGAVI
+659 FSLGAFI

-672 KNS
+672 KNN

>member
-97 AEKGPNINN
+97 AGKGPNINN
-106 NNSEQSENVAIN
+106 NNSEQTENAAIN
-118 EEASGS
+118 EEASGA

-164 YPDKPTKA
+164 YLDKPTKA
-172 TKKKV
+172 NKKKV
-177 AKASVTDTSESD
+177 AKESVADASESD

-196 ADEST
+196 ADESS

-257 NEEVNASDFP
+257 NEEVNALDFP
-267 PPPTDEELRLA
+267 APPTDEELRLA

-287 FNAPA
+287 FNAPV

-313 LPETPMLL
+313 LPETPKLL
-321 GFNAPATSEPSSF
+321 GFNAPV
-334 EFPPPPTDEELRL
+334 
-347 ALPETP
+347 
-353 MLLGF
+353 
-358 NAPATSEPSSF
+358 TSEPSSF

-379 LEIMRET
+379 LEIMRGT

-416 PPMPTEEELNGR
+416 PPIPTEEELNGR
-428 GGIPTSEEF
+428 GGRPTSEEF

-489 PSLTPKVPKIS
+489 PSLSPKVSKKS
-500 APALITDIT
+500 APALISDIT

-524 NKKTTTKTAP
+524 NKKTTTKTAS
-534 KKITPVNTAPKLA
+534 KKITPVNTSPKLA

-556 TELGENKAPFI
+556 TALGENKTPFI
-567 EKQAETNNRPIDMPS
+567 EKQAEPNNQPIDMPS

-593 NKEEMKPQTEEK
+593 NKEEMKPQTEGEM
-605 VVGESEPANNV
+605 VGESEPANNV

-641 EEPVNHTTLIL
+641 EEPANHTTLIL
-652 AMLAIGV
+652 AMLAMGV
-659 FSLGAVI
+659 FSLGAFI

>member
-334 EFPPPPTDEELRL
+334 EFPPPPT
-347 ALPETP
+347 
-353 MLLGF
+353 
-358 NAPATSEPSSF
+358 
-369 EFPPP
+369 
-374 PTEDE
+374 EDE

-437 SSLNSGDFTDDE
+437 SSLNSGDFKDDE

>member
-62 ETAREVSSRDIEEL
+62 ETAREVSSRDIKEL

-82 KNTNKAD
+82 RNTNKAD
-89 LIAMLKAK
+89 LIAMLKEK
-97 AEKGPNINN
+97 AEKGPNNN
-106 NNSEQSENVAIN
+106 NNNGEQTGNVAIN
-118 EEASGS
+118 EEASGV
-124 DRPAIQVERRHPG
+124 DRPTLQVERRHPG
-137 LPSDSAAEIKKRR
+137 LSSDSAAEIKKRR

-172 TKKKV
+172 NKRKV
-177 AKASVTDTSESD
+177 AKESVVDASESD

-201 PQPLKANQQPFF
+201 PQPLKANQKPFF

-257 NEEVNASDFP
+257 SEEVNASDFP

-287 FNAPA
+287 FNAP
-292 TSEPSSFEFPPPPT
+292 
-306 DEELRLA
+306 
-313 LPETPMLL
+313 TP
-321 GFNAPATSEPSSF
+321 SEPSSF

-401 LRSAINRHSQNFSDF
+401 LRSAINRHSENFSDF
-416 PPMPTEEELNGR
+416 PPIPTEEELNGR
-428 GGIPTSEEF
+428 GGRPTSEEF

-489 PSLTPKVPKIS
+489 PSLSPKVSKIS
-500 APALITDIT
+500 APALISDIT
-509 KKAPFKN
+509 KKTPFKN
-516 PPQPLNVF
+516 PSQPLNVF
-524 NKKTTTKTAP
+524 NKKTTTKTVI
-534 KKITPVNTAPKLA
+534 KKPTPVKTAPKLA
-547 ALPITKAQE
+547 ELPATKPQE
-556 TELGENKAPFI
+556 TVLRENKTPFI
-567 EKQAETNNRPIDMPS
+567 EKQAETNKQSINMPS
-582 LPVIQKEVTER
+582 LPVIQKEATESD
-593 NKEEMKPQTEEK
+593 KEEMKPQTEEK
-605 VVGESEPANNV
+605 MVEESESANNA
-616 NGKKRSAGIE
+616 NGKNRSAGIE

-641 EEPVNHTTLIL
+641 EEPGNHTTLIL

-659 FSLGAVI
+659 FSLGAFI

-672 KNS
+672 KNN

>member
-97 AEKGPNINN
+97 AEKSPNINN

-257 NEEVNASDFP
+257 NEEVNASD
-267 PPPTDEELRLA
+267 
-278 LPETPMLLG
+278 
-287 FNAPA
+287 
-292 TSEPSSFEFPPPPT
+292 FPPPPT

>member
-1 MGLNRFM
+1 M

-62 ETAREVSSRDIEEL
+62 ETAREVSSRDIKEL

-82 KNTNKAD
+82 RNTNKAD
-89 LIAMLKAK
+89 LIAMLKEK
-97 AEKGPNINN
+97 AEKGPNNN
-106 NNSEQSENVAIN
+106 NNNGEQTGNVAIN
-118 EEASGS
+118 EEASGV
-124 DRPAIQVERRHPG
+124 DRPTLQVERRHPG

-164 YPDKPTKA
+164 YPDKPTKVN
-172 TKKKV
+172 KKKV
-177 AKASVTDTSESD
+177 AKESVADASESD

-196 ADEST
+196 ADESS

-257 NEEVNASDFP
+257 SEEVNASDFP

-306 DEELRLA
+306 
-313 LPETPMLL
+313 
-321 GFNAPATSEPSSF
+321 
-334 EFPPPPTDEELRL
+334 
-347 ALPETP
+347 
-353 MLLGF
+353 
-358 NAPATSEPSSF
+358 
-369 EFPPP
+369 
-374 PTEDE
+374 EDE
-379 LEIMRET
+379 LEIIRET
-386 APSLDSSFTSGDLAS
+386 ASSLDSSFTRGDLAS
-401 LRSAINRHSQNFSDF
+401 LRNAINRHSQNFSDF
-416 PPMPTEEELNGR
+416 PPIPTEEELNG
-428 GGIPTSEEF
+428 GGDRPTSEGF
-437 SSLNSGDFTDDE
+437 SSMNSGDFTDDE

-478 LPLNPFTSSPV
+478 LPLNPFISSPV

-500 APALITDIT
+500 APALISDIT

-516 PPQPLNVF
+516 PSQPLNVF
-524 NKKTTTKTAP
+524 NKKTTTKTVT
-534 KKITPVNTAPKLA
+534 KKPTPVKTAPKLA
-547 ALPITKAQE
+547 ELPATKPQE
-556 TELGENKAPFI
+556 TVLRENKTPFI
-567 EKQAETNNRPIDMPS
+567 EKQAETNKQSINMPS
-582 LPVIQKEVTER
+582 LPVIQKEATESD
-593 NKEEMKPQTEEK
+593 KEEMKPQTEEK
-605 VVGESEPANNV
+605 MVEESESANNA
-616 NGKKRSAGIE
+616 NGKNRSAGIE

-641 EEPVNHTTLIL
+641 EEPGNHTTLIL

-659 FSLGAVI
+659 FSLGAFI

-672 KNS
+672 KNN

>member
-106 NNSEQSENVAIN
+106 NNSEQSDNVAIN

-244 SAGLIDQLLTKKK
+244 SGGLIDQLLTKKK
-257 NEEVNASDFP
+257 NEEVNASD
-267 PPPTDEELRLA
+267 
-278 LPETPMLLG
+278 
-287 FNAPA
+287 
-292 TSEPSSFEFPPPPT
+292 FPPPPT

-416 PPMPTEEELNGR
+416 PPIPTEEELNGR

-593 NKEEMKPQTEEK
+593 NKEEMKPQTEGK

>member
-106 NNSEQSENVAIN
+106 NNSEQTENAAIN
-118 EEASGS
+118 EEASGA

-164 YPDKPTKA
+164 YLDKPTKA
-172 TKKKV
+172 NKKKV
-177 AKASVTDTSESD
+177 TKESVADASESD

-196 ADEST
+196 ADESS

-257 NEEVNASDFP
+257 SEEVNASDFP

-287 FNAPA
+287 FNAP
-292 TSEPSSFEFPPPPT
+292 
-306 DEELRLA
+306 
-313 LPETPMLL
+313 TP
-321 GFNAPATSEPSSF
+321 SEPSSF

-386 APSLDSSFTSGDLAS
+386 APLLDSSFTSGDLAS
-401 LRSAINRHSQNFSDF
+401 LRSAINRHSENFSDF
-416 PPMPTEEELNGR
+416 SPIPTEEELNGR
-428 GGIPTSEEF
+428 GGRPTSEEF

-489 PSLTPKVPKIS
+489 PSLSPKVSKIS
-500 APALITDIT
+500 APALISDIT

-516 PPQPLNVF
+516 PSQPLNVF
-524 NKKTTTKTAP
+524 NKKTTTKTVT
-534 KKITPVNTAPKLA
+534 KKPTPVKTAPKLA
-547 ALPITKAQE
+547 ELPATKPQE
-556 TELGENKAPFI
+556 TVLRENKTPFI
-567 EKQAETNNRPIDMPS
+567 EKQAETNKQSINMPS
-582 LPVIQKEVTER
+582 LPVIQKEATESD
-593 NKEEMKPQTEEK
+593 KEEMKPQTEEK
-605 VVGESEPANNV
+605 MVEEIESANNA
-616 NGKKRSAGIE
+616 NGKNRSAGIE

-641 EEPVNHTTLIL
+641 EEPGNHTTLIL

-659 FSLGAVI
+659 FSLGAFI

-672 KNS
+672 KNN

>member
-1 MGLNRFM
+1 M

-106 NNSEQSENVAIN
+106 NNSEQTENAAIN
-118 EEASGS
+118 EEASGA

-164 YPDKPTKA
+164 YLDKPTKA
-172 TKKKV
+172 NKKKV

-244 SAGLIDQLLTKKK
+244 GAGLIDQLLTKKK

-267 PPPTDEELRLA
+267 APPA
-278 LPETPMLLG
+278 
-287 FNAPA
+287 
-292 TSEPSSFEFPPPPT
+292 
-306 DEELRLA
+306 
-313 LPETPMLL
+313 
-321 GFNAPATSEPSSF
+321 
-334 EFPPPPTDEELRL
+334 DEELRL

-401 LRSAINRHSQNFSDF
+401 LRSAINRHSENFSDF
-416 PPMPTEEELNGR
+416 PPIPTEEELNGR
-428 GGIPTSEEF
+428 GGRPTSEEF

-489 PSLTPKVPKIS
+489 PSLSPKVSKKS
-500 APALITDIT
+500 APALISDIT

-524 NKKTTTKTAP
+524 NKKTATKTAS
-534 KKITPVNTAPKLA
+534 KKITPVNTSPKLA

-556 TELGENKAPFI
+556 TALGENKAPFI
-567 EKQAETNNRPIDMPS
+567 EKQAEPNNQPIDMPS

-605 VVGESEPANNV
+605 MVGESEPANNV

-641 EEPVNHTTLIL
+641 EESANHTTLIL
-652 AMLAIGV
+652 AMLAMGV
-659 FSLGAVI
+659 FSLGAFI

>member
-106 NNSEQSENVAIN
+106 NNSEQTENAAIN
-118 EEASGS
+118 EEASGA

-164 YPDKPTKA
+164 YLDKSTKA
-172 TKKKV
+172 NKKKV

-244 SAGLIDQLLTKKK
+244 GAGLIDQLLTKKK
-257 NEEVNASDFP
+257 NEEVNASD
-267 PPPTDEELRLA
+267 
-278 LPETPMLLG
+278 
-287 FNAPA
+287 
-292 TSEPSSFEFPPPPT
+292 
-306 DEELRLA
+306 
-313 LPETPMLL
+313 
-321 GFNAPATSEPSSF
+321 
-334 EFPPPPTDEELRL
+334 FPPPPTDEELRL

-401 LRSAINRHSQNFSDF
+401 LRSAINRHSENFSDF
-416 PPMPTEEELNGR
+416 PPIPTEEELNGR
-428 GGIPTSEEF
+428 GGRLTSEEF

-489 PSLTPKVPKIS
+489 PSLSPKVSKIS
-500 APALITDIT
+500 APALISDIT
-509 KKAPFKN
+509 KKAPFEN

-524 NKKTTTKTAP
+524 NKKTTTKTAS
-534 KKITPVNTAPKLA
+534 KKITPVNTSPKLA

-556 TELGENKAPFI
+556 TALGENKAPFR
-567 EKQAETNNRPIDMPS
+567 EKQAEPNNQRIDMPS

-605 VVGESEPANNV
+605 MVGESEPANNV

-641 EEPVNHTTLIL
+641 EEPANHTTLIL
-652 AMLAIGV
+652 AMLAMGV
-659 FSLGAVI
+659 FSLGAFI

>member
-62 ETAREVSSRDIEEL
+62 ETAREVSSRDIKEL

-82 KNTNKAD
+82 RNTNKAD

-106 NNSEQSENVAIN
+106 NNSEQTENAAIN
-118 EEASGS
+118 EEASGA

-164 YPDKPTKA
+164 YPDKPTKVN
-172 TKKKV
+172 KKKV
-177 AKASVTDTSESD
+177 AKESVADASESD

-196 ADEST
+196 ADESS

-257 NEEVNASDFP
+257 SEEVNASDFP

-287 FNAPA
+287 FNAP
-292 TSEPSSFEFPPPPT
+292 T
-306 DEELRLA
+306 
-313 LPETPMLL
+313 
-321 GFNAPATSEPSSF
+321 
-334 EFPPPPTDEELRL
+334 
-347 ALPETP
+347 
-353 MLLGF
+353 
-358 NAPATSEPSSF
+358 TSEPSSF

-401 LRSAINRHSQNFSDF
+401 LRSAINRHSENFSDF
-416 PPMPTEEELNGR
+416 PPIPTEEELNGR
-428 GGIPTSEEF
+428 GGRPTSEEF

-468 TGKHSRNAGF
+468 TGRHSRNAGF

-489 PSLTPKVPKIS
+489 PSLSPKVSKIS
-500 APALITDIT
+500 APALISDIT

-516 PPQPLNVF
+516 PSQPLNVF
-524 NKKTTTKTAP
+524 NKKTTTKTVT
-534 KKITPVNTAPKLA
+534 KKPTPVKTAPKLA
-547 ALPITKAQE
+547 ELPATKPQE
-556 TELGENKAPFI
+556 TVLRENKTPFI
-567 EKQAETNNRPIDMPS
+567 EKQAETNKQSINMPS
-582 LPVIQKEVTER
+582 LPVIQKEATESD
-593 NKEEMKPQTEEK
+593 KEEMKPQTEEK
-605 VVGESEPANNV
+605 MVEESESANNA
-616 NGKKRSAGIE
+616 NGKNRSAGIE

-641 EEPVNHTTLIL
+641 EEPGNHTTLIL

-659 FSLGAVI
+659 FSLGAFI

-672 KNS
+672 KNN

>member
-1 MGLNRFM
+1 M

-106 NNSEQSENVAIN
+106 NNSEQTENAAIN
-118 EEASGS
+118 EEASGA

-164 YPDKPTKA
+164 YPDKPTKVN
-172 TKKKV
+172 KKKV
-177 AKASVTDTSESD
+177 AKESVADASESD

-196 ADEST
+196 ADESS

-257 NEEVNASDFP
+257 SEEVNASDFP

-287 FNAPA
+287 FNAP
-292 TSEPSSFEFPPPPT
+292 T
-306 DEELRLA
+306 
-313 LPETPMLL
+313 
-321 GFNAPATSEPSSF
+321 TSEPSSF

-401 LRSAINRHSQNFSDF
+401 LRSAINRHSENFSDF
-416 PPMPTEEELNGR
+416 PPIPTEEELNGR
-428 GGIPTSEEF
+428 GGRPTSEEF

-478 LPLNPFTSSPV
+478 LPLNPFISSPV

-500 APALITDIT
+500 APALISDIT
-509 KKAPFKN
+509 KKTPFKN
-516 PPQPLNVF
+516 PSQPLNVF
-524 NKKTTTKTAP
+524 NKKTTTKTVT
-534 KKITPVNTAPKLA
+534 KKPTPVKTAPKLA
-547 ALPITKAQE
+547 ELPATKPQE
-556 TELGENKAPFI
+556 TVLRENKTPFI
-567 EKQAETNNRPIDMPS
+567 EKQAETNKQSINMPS
-582 LPVIQKEVTER
+582 LPVIQKEATESD
-593 NKEEMKPQTEEK
+593 KEEMKPQTEEK
-605 VVGESEPANNV
+605 MVEESESANNA
-616 NGKKRSAGIE
+616 NGKNRSAGIE

-641 EEPVNHTTLIL
+641 EEPGNHTTLIL

-659 FSLGAVI
+659 FSLGAFI

-672 KNS
+672 KNN

>member
-62 ETAREVSSRDIEEL
+62 ETAREVSSRDIKEL

-82 KNTNKAD
+82 RNTNKAD
-89 LIAMLKAK
+89 LIAMLKEK

-106 NNSEQSENVAIN
+106 NNSEQTENAAIN
-118 EEASGS
+118 EEASGA

-164 YPDKPTKA
+164 YPDKPTKVN
-172 TKKKV
+172 KKKV
-177 AKASVTDTSESD
+177 AKESVADASESD

-196 ADEST
+196 ADESS

-257 NEEVNASDFP
+257 SEEVNASDFP

-287 FNAPA
+287 FNAP
-292 TSEPSSFEFPPPPT
+292 T
-306 DEELRLA
+306 
-313 LPETPMLL
+313 
-321 GFNAPATSEPSSF
+321 
-334 EFPPPPTDEELRL
+334 
-347 ALPETP
+347 
-353 MLLGF
+353 
-358 NAPATSEPSSF
+358 TSEPSSF

-401 LRSAINRHSQNFSDF
+401 LRSAINRHSENFSDF
-416 PPMPTEEELNGR
+416 PPIPTEEELNGR
-428 GGIPTSEEF
+428 GGRPTSEEF

-489 PSLTPKVPKIS
+489 PSLSPKVSKIS
-500 APALITDIT
+500 APALISDIT
-509 KKAPFKN
+509 KKTPFKN
-516 PPQPLNVF
+516 PSQPLNVF
-524 NKKTTTKTAP
+524 NKKTTTKTVT
-534 KKITPVNTAPKLA
+534 KKPTPVKTAPKLA
-547 ALPITKAQE
+547 ELPATKPQE
-556 TELGENKAPFI
+556 TVLRENKTPFI
-567 EKQAETNNRPIDMPS
+567 EKQAETNKQSINMPS
-582 LPVIQKEVTER
+582 LPVIQKEATESD
-593 NKEEMKPQTEEK
+593 KEEMKPQTEEK
-605 VVGESEPANNV
+605 MVEESESANNA
-616 NGKKRSAGIE
+616 NGKNRSAGIE

-641 EEPVNHTTLIL
+641 EEPGNHTTLIL

-659 FSLGAVI
+659 FSLGAFI

-672 KNS
+672 KNN

>member
-28 FAATDSEDS
+28 FAMTDSEDS

-89 LIAMLKAK
+89 LIAMLQAK
-97 AEKGPNINN
+97 AEKGPNNNN
-106 NNSEQSENVAIN
+106 NNSEQTENVAIN
-118 EEASGS
+118 EEASGA

-137 LPSDSAAEIKKRR
+137 LSSDSAAEIKKRR

-164 YPDKPTKA
+164 YLDKPTKA
-172 TKKKV
+172 NKKKV
-177 AKASVTDTSESD
+177 AKESVADASESD

-196 ADEST
+196 ADESS

-257 NEEVNASDFP
+257 KEEVNASD
-267 PPPTDEELRLA
+267 
-278 LPETPMLLG
+278 
-287 FNAPA
+287 
-292 TSEPSSFEFPPPPT
+292 
-306 DEELRLA
+306 
-313 LPETPMLL
+313 
-321 GFNAPATSEPSSF
+321 
-334 EFPPPPTDEELRL
+334 FPPPPTDEELRL

-401 LRSAINRHSQNFSDF
+401 LRSAINRHSENFSDF
-416 PPMPTEEELNGR
+416 PPIPTEEELNGR
-428 GGIPTSEEF
+428 GGRPTSEEF

-489 PSLTPKVPKIS
+489 PSLSPKVSKKS
-500 APALITDIT
+500 APALISDTT
-509 KKAPFKN
+509 KKAPFNN
-516 PPQPLNVF
+516 PPEPLNVF
-524 NKKTTTKTAP
+524 NKKTTTKTASQ
-534 KKITPVNTAPKLA
+534 KITPVNTAPKLA

-556 TELGENKAPFI
+556 TALGENKAPFR
-567 EKQAETNNRPIDMPS
+567 EKQAETNNRPIDMPN

-605 VVGESEPANNV
+605 MVGESEPANNV

-641 EEPVNHTTLIL
+641 EEPANHTTLIL
-652 AMLAIGV
+652 AMLAMGV
-659 FSLGAVI
+659 FSLGAFI